1 MDPASIDAINSI
13 EALPIDDGK
22 NIGIRNSIRRLKYY
36 YGTEAAVTVDSELDL
51 GTTFTITIP
60 YDLEE
65 DDETFDC
72 E

>member
-36 YGTEAAVTVDSELDL
+36 YGNEAAVTVDSELDL